1 MGIYVAAAK
10 GLAADFYFYPKAAQ
24 LVITRQERI
33 VTPAGLFG
41 VSAEFDGSNT
51 FQKGCD

>member
-10 GLAADFYFYPKAAQ
+10 GPAADFYFYPKAAQ
-24 LVITRQERI
+24 LIITGRSE
-33 VTPAGLFG
+33 PAGLFG

-51 FQKGCD
+51 FEKGCD